1 MDSVRR
7 AGREDDYRSLP
18 PDRRELPRE
27 ARTAVLGRIKGVEVD
42 ERARAVAIDNVVVNL
57 LRTTE
62 ARVPISNASRPLF
75 DDTVADEME
84 AKAAERRASRRGP
97 LRRVRADGRRPGA
110 RLTRAQKA
118 LFARLERPGF
128 ESAGTQRSPLAPI
141 STPAGLYDPGVGS

>member
-1 MDSVRR
+1 MDSVRS
-7 AGREDDYRSLP
+7 AGREDDDRSLP
-18 PDRRELPRE
+18 PDCRELPRE

-42 ERARAVAIDNVVVNL
+42 ERARAVAIDNVVVK
-57 LRTTE
+57 RTTE
-62 ARVPISNASRPLF
+62 ARVPISNASRTLF

-84 AKAAERRASRRGP
+84 VEAAERRASRRGP
-97 LRRVRADGRRPGA
+97 LRRVRADGWRPGA
-110 RLTRAQKA
+110 RMTRAQKA

>member
-7 AGREDDYRSLP
+7 AGREDDDRSLP

-27 ARTAVLGRIKGVEVD
+27 ARTTVLGRIKGIKVY
-42 ERARAVAIDNVVVNL
+42 ERARSVAIDNVVVY

-62 ARVPISNASRPLF
+62 ARVPISNASRTLF
-75 DDTVADEME
+75 DDAVADEMDVE
-84 AKAAERRASRRGP
+84 AAEGSASCSGPSRRA
-97 LRRVRADGRRPGA
+97 RADGRLPGA

-128 ESAGTQRSPLAPI
+128 K
-141 STPAGLYDPGVGS
+141 